1 MAKIMNPDQVQK
13 DFFKV
18 IKEINDKQEVILIKS
33 TDPGEKGAI
42 MIGENYWN
50 AIQEVLETDD
60 CVAHVNKNTQRIID
74 RIFEEDSEL
83 LRALKNFWNVFCKRN
98 FNRS

>member
-1 MAKIMNPDQVQK
+1 MAKIMSPEQVKK

-50 AIQEVLETDD
+50 AIQDVLGNDD
-60 CVAHVNKNTQRIID
+60 GVAHISKNTQEIID
-74 RIFEEDSEL
+74 KIFKEDSEL
-83 LRALKNFWNVFCKRN
+83 LRALKNL
-98 FNRS
+98 

>member
-18 IKEINDKQEVILIKS
+18 IKEINDKQEVVLIKS
-33 TDPGEKGAI
+33 TDTGEKGAV

-50 AIQEVLETDD
+50 AIQDVLGNDD
-60 CVAHVNKNTQRIID
+60 GVAHVSKNTQRIID
-74 RIFEEDSEL
+74 RIFEEDSAL
-83 LRALKNFWNVFCKRN
+83 LRALKNL
-98 FNRS
+98 

>member
-18 IKEINDKQEVILIKS
+18 IKEINDKQEVVLIKS
-33 TDPGEKGAI
+33 TDPGEKGAV

-50 AIQEVLETDD
+50 AIQDVLGNDD
-60 CVAHVNKNTQRIID
+60 GVAHISKNTQEIID
-74 RIFEEDSEL
+74 KILKEDSEL
-83 LRALKNFWNVFCKRN
+83 LRALKNL
-98 FNRS
+98 

>member
-1 MAKIMNPDQVQK
+1 MAKIMSPEQVKK

-33 TDPGEKGAI
+33 TDPGEKGAV

-50 AIQEVLETDD
+50 AIQDVLGNDD
-60 CVAHVNKNTQRIID
+60 GVAHISKNTQEMID
-74 RIFEEDSEL
+74 KIFKEYSEL
-83 LRALKNFWNVFCKRN
+83 LRALKNL
-98 FNRS
+98 

>member
-33 TDPGEKGAI
+33 TDPGEKGAV

-50 AIQEVLETDD
+50 AIQDVLGNDD
-60 CVAHVNKNTQRIID
+60 GVAHISKNTQEIID
-74 RIFEEDSEL
+74 KIFEEDAEL
-83 LRALKNFWNVFCKRN
+83 IDALKNL
-98 FNRS
+98 

>member
-50 AIQEVLETDD
+50 AIQ
-60 CVAHVNKNTQRIID
+60 D
-74 RIFEEDSEL
+74 RKDQGLSFPNDS
-83 LRALKNFWNVFCKRN
+83 VPH
-98 FNRS
+98 

>member
-18 IKEINDKQEVILIKS
+18 IKEINDKQEVVLIKS
-33 TDPGEKGAI
+33 TDPGEKGAV

-50 AIQEVLETDD
+50 AIQDVLGNDD
-60 CVAHVNKNTQRIID
+60 GVAHISKNTQEMID
-74 RIFEEDSEL
+74 KIFKEDSEL
-83 LRALKNFWNVFCKRN
+83 LRALKNL
-98 FNRS
+98 

>member
-18 IKEINDKQEVILIKS
+18 IKEINDEQEVVVIETK
-33 TDPGEKGAI
+33 DQEEKDAVMVGE
-42 MIGENYWN
+42 ECWN

-74 RIFEEDSEL
+74 RIFEEDSAL
-83 LRALKNFWNVFCKRN
+83 LRALKNL
-98 FNRS
+98 

>member
-1 MAKIMNPDQVQK
+1 MAKIMSPEQVKK

-33 TDPGEKGAI
+33 TDPGEKGAV

-50 AIQEVLETDD
+50 AIQDVLGNDD
-60 CVAHVNKNTQRIID
+60 GVAHISKNTQEIID
-74 RIFEEDSEL
+74 KIFKEDSEL
-83 LRALKNFWNVFCKRN
+83 LRALKNL
-98 FNRS
+98 

>member
-1 MAKIMNPDQVQK
+1 MAKIMNPDQIQK

-33 TDPGEKGAI
+33 TDPGEKGAV

-50 AIQEVLETDD
+50 AIQDVLGNDD
-60 CVAHVNKNTQRIID
+60 GVAHISKNTQEIID
-74 RIFEEDSEL
+74 KIFKEDSEL
-83 LRALKNFWNVFCKRN
+83 LRALKNF
-98 FNRS
+98 

>member
-18 IKEINDKQEVILIKS
+18 IKEINDKQEVVLIKS
-33 TDPGEKGAI
+33 TDPGEKGAV

-50 AIQEVLETDD
+50 AIQDVLGNDD
-60 CVAHVNKNTQRIID
+60 GVAHISKNTQEMID
-74 RIFEEDSEL
+74 KIFKEDSEL
-83 LRALKNFWNVFCKRN
+83 LRTLKNL
-98 FNRS
+98 

>member
-1 MAKIMNPDQVQK
+1 MAKIMSPEQVKK

-33 TDPGEKGAI
+33 TDPGEKGAV

-60 CVAHVNKNTQRIID
+60 CVAHVSKNTQEMID
-74 RIFEEDSEL
+74 KIFKEDSEL
-83 LRALKNFWNVFCKRN
+83 LRALKNL
-98 FNRS
+98 

>member
-18 IKEINDKQEVILIKS
+18 IKEINGKQEVVLIKS
-33 TDPGEKGAI
+33 TDPGEKGAV

-50 AIQEVLETDD
+50 AIQDVLGNDD
-60 CVAHVNKNTQRIID
+60 GVAHISKNTQEMID
-74 RIFEEDSEL
+74 KIFKEDSEL
-83 LRALKNFWNVFCKRN
+83 LRALKNL
-98 FNRS
+98 

>member
-33 TDPGEKGAI
+33 TDPGEKGAV

-50 AIQEVLETDD
+50 AIQDVLGNDD
-60 CVAHVNKNTQRIID
+60 GVAHISKNTQEIID
-74 RIFEEDSEL
+74 KIFKEDSEL
-83 LRALKNFWNVFCKRN
+83 LRALKNL
-98 FNRS
+98 

>member
-18 IKEINDKQEVILIKS
+18 IKEINDKQEVVLIKS
-33 TDPGEKGAI
+33 TDPGEKGAV

-50 AIQEVLETDD
+50 AIQDVLGNDD
-60 CVAHVNKNTQRIID
+60 GVAHISKNTQEIID
-74 RIFEEDSEL
+74 KIFKEDSEL
-83 LRALKNFWNVFCKRN
+83 LRALKNL
-98 FNRS
+98 